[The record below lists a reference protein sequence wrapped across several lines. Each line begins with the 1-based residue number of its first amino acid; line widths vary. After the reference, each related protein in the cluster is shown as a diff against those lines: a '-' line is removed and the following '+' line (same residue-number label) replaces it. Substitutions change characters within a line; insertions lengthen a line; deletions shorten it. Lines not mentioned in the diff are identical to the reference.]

1 MTVTA
6 AQVAAGLRRREERQ
20 RATAR
25 GRAEALLARLPVA
38 RRILVEVHGASRVT
52 LFGSLASGEPHAQS
66 DVDLAV
72 EGLCPEA
79 YFTSLADLTTALGCT
94 VDLVRTESAPSSLL
108 SRIAAEGRPL

>member
-6 AQVAAGLRRREERQ
+6 AQVAAGLRRREERW

-25 GRAEALLARLPVA
+25 SRAEALRARLPVA
-38 RRILVEVHGASRVT
+38 RRILVEIHGARKVT
-52 LFGSLASGEPHAQS
+52 LFGSLASGVPREQS

-72 EGLCPEA
+72 EGLRPEA
-79 YFTSLADLTTALGCT
+79 YFACLAEVTTALGCT

-108 SRIAAEGRPL
+108 ARIAAEGQPL